1 MSSLTLV
8 RRIKARLAIVFDAVT
23 AAEGLASWFGP
34 DAGPVLEAESDARVG
49 GKFRVRFR
57 TMDGS
62 EHICSGEFLEVT
74 GERIATTWCWEGGR
88 EDPGVSRLEIRLR
101 AIAEGTEL
109 TLIHSQLHDEES
121 RKSHQQGWTGALN
134 KLERRFADIIRGEHH
149 DQA

>member
-1 MSSLTLV
+1 MTSLTLV
-8 RRIKARLAIVFDAVT
+8 RRIKARPAIVFDAVT
-23 AAEGLASWFGP
+23 TAEGLASWFGP

-88 EDPGVSRLEIRLR
+88 GDPGVSRLEIRLR

-134 KLERRFADIIRGEHH
+134 KLERRFADITRGEHH